1 MGPIGVFGGTFDPI
15 HLGHLRTALE
25 LLDKFELA
33 QIRFVPCRYPP
44 DQKSPLASAELRL
57 QMVQL
62 AVSSESD
69 FVVDDR
75 ELNRD
80 GPSYSITTL
89 ESLRDEFPDCVLALI
104 IGMDAFL
111 AFTSWHRW
119 QDILRLAHLI
129 VARRPGSKLPDTGDI
144 GELLARHGGRESSDL
159 RRDSAGRIFVH
170 AVTQLEISSSAIR
183 EMVGRGADPRFL
195 VSEAVDAIIEESGC
209 YGGDIRKG
217 GSN

>member
-25 LLDKFELA
+25 LLDKFALA
-33 QIRFVPCRYPP
+33 QIRFVPCRHPP
-44 DQKSPLASAELRL
+44 DQKSPVASAELRL

-80 GPSYSITTL
+80 GPSYSIATL
-89 ESLRDEFPDCVLALI
+89 ESLRDEFPDRILALI

-129 VARRPGSKLPDTGDI
+129 VACRPGSDLPDTGDI
-144 GELLARHGGRESSDL
+144 GELLVHHGGRESSDL
-159 RRDSAGRIFVH
+159 RGNSAGRILVH

-183 EMVGRGADPRFL
+183 GMVSRGADPRFL
-195 VSEAVDAIIEESGC
+195 VPEAVEKFVEESGC
-209 YGGDIRKG
+209 YTSDVRKG